1 MKDFDD
7 SNGCPSYLLAGGWV
21 LPPSSTGE
29 VVVAA
34 ELFVSSPGPS
44 AESPLS
50 VTAIPVLSTDCFLS
64 MAPDCLLSMPPD
76 CLLSMLELLDLAGT
90 VNS

>member
-1 MKDFDD
+1 MKGLKD
-7 SNGCPSYLLAGGWV
+7 SSGRPSYLLAGGWV
-21 LPPSSTGE
+21 LTLSSIGG

-34 ELFVSSPGPS
+34 ASLVSSPGPS

-50 VTAIPVLSTDCFLS
+50 VTAVPMLSTDCF
-64 MAPDCLLSMPPD
+64 LSMPPD

-90 VNS
+90 VSS

>member
-7 SNGCPSYLLAGGWV
+7 SNGGPSYLLAGG
-21 LPPSSTGE
+21 PSSTGE